1 MVTGSKIYSAPVN
14 HNRIT
19 KPDSPDYDGHLRS
32 QPACALRLP
41 GVRQTPPNGRDEA
54 DATIALAM
62 ENPMSSDPVLPPA
75 PQPEAKRPRS
85 RHLSLSL
92 RRFGIRA
99 AKFLLA
105 QAPRLVITLL
115 LRSLGAAF
123 DQQALR
129 WLAAGAGVLTGLW

>member
-1 MVTGSKIYSAPVN
+1 MSSNPAQPSA
-14 HNRIT
+14 
-19 KPDSPDYDGHLRS
+19 S
-32 QPACALRLP
+32 QPA
-41 GVRQTPPNGRDEA
+41 
-54 DATIALAM
+54 
-62 ENPMSSDPVLPPA
+62 
-75 PQPEAKRPRS
+75 AKRPRS

-123 DQQALR
+123 DQQVLR
-129 WLAAGAGVLTGLW
+129 WLAAGTGVLTGLW